1 MGIIRLFFRAILIL
15 FWTLFAH
22 IFIVRTT
29 QILYKKK
36 RVLNGVA
43 IWGKGLSWI
52 MGIRIHQLNKRTG
65 PMGDLIVANHMG
77 FLDIPV
83 MSTFF
88 PAVYIL
94 KEEASKPFYFGPALV
109 KQGHVFVD
117 RNDKKS
123 GRRSLINL
131 MKVLKE
137 GDRIIVFPEGR
148 AWPKK
153 ERLPFK
159 PAAFA
164 AAKKYDK
171 LVEGVVID
179 YLPNRKELEWDVTQ
193 STLKQLAKLFGKRRI
208 DISVEFFPAEK
219 VESPPEEY
227 AQMWHD
233 RVEERLA
240 AYDAE
245 KAENQSV

>member
-1 MGIIRLFFRAILIL
+1 
-15 FWTLFAH
+15 
-22 IFIVRTT
+22 
-29 QILYKKK
+29 
-36 RVLNGVA
+36 
-43 IWGKGLSWI
+43 
-52 MGIRIHQLNKRTG
+52 MGIRIHQLNERTE

-83 MSTFF
+83 MSSFY
-88 PAVYIL
+88 PAIYVI
-94 KEEASKPFYFGPALV
+94 KEEARKPFYFGEALA
-109 KQGHVFVD
+109 KGGHIFVNRD
-117 RNDKKS
+117 DKKS
-123 GRRSLINL
+123 GTRTLINL
-131 MKVLKE
+131 LKVLKE
-137 GDRIIVFPEGR
+137 KDRIIVFPEGR

-159 PAAFA
+159 SAAFA

-179 YLPNRKELEWDVTQ
+179 YLPSRKELEWDVTQ

-219 VESPPEEY
+219 VEGTPDDY
-227 AQMWHD
+227 AQKWHD

-245 KAENQSV
+245 KLENKSV

>member
-1 MGIIRLFFRAILIL
+1 MPSNKLLI
-15 FWTLFAH
+15 
-22 IFIVRTT
+22 
-29 QILYKKK
+29 
-36 RVLNGVA
+36 
-43 IWGKGLSWI
+43 
-52 MGIRIHQLNKRTG
+52 
-65 PMGDLIVANHMG
+65 
-77 FLDIPV
+77 

-88 PAVYIL
+88 PAVYVI
-94 KEEASKPFYFGPALV
+94 KDEARKPFYFGSALV

-123 GRRSLINL
+123 GTRSLINL
-131 MKVLKE
+131 MKVMKDN
-137 GDRIIVFPEGR
+137 DRIIVFPEGR

-164 AAKKYDK
+164 AARKYDK

-193 STLKQLAKLFGKRRI
+193 STLKQLARLFGRRRI

-219 VESPPEEY
+219 VDGTPEEY

-233 RVEERLA
+233 RVEERFA
-240 AYDAE
+240 SYDAKQE
-245 KAENQSV
+245 QTTSL